1 MNYQQKWNDDL
12 QKLAEEFFSNL
23 KESLGISY
31 SKDNLE
37 RDVTNLFF
45 TYEERKSFFEFLDNN
60 YNLNIRSD
68 YENETIYGIIHR
80 LYKRQIFE
88 YFEKNGIND
97 GFETDYELFK
107 MYMSKPE
114 QQLKDH
120 ILKVLQKGDLFQVND
135 EYICIKWA
143 PDMLATDVIIKKEG
157 KDYKIISAYPGCYEC
172 NRTTLGIYYP
182 CFEDTENRN
191 SITIGETCYEYFDS
205 FLPFDKQGFVDDED
219 DELDYCVYGFAIT
232 VNLDFK
238 TYLKEKKLLKNLKTL
253 FPLILTY

>member
-97 GFETDYELFK
+97 GFVTDYELF
-107 MYMSKPE
+107 
-114 QQLKDH
+114 
-120 ILKVLQKGDLFQVND
+120 
-135 EYICIKWA
+135 
-143 PDMLATDVIIKKEG
+143 
-157 KDYKIISAYPGCYEC
+157 
-172 NRTTLGIYYP
+172 
-182 CFEDTENRN
+182 
-191 SITIGETCYEYFDS
+191 
-205 FLPFDKQGFVDDED
+205 
-219 DELDYCVYGFAIT
+219 
-232 VNLDFK
+232 
-238 TYLKEKKLLKNLKTL
+238 
-253 FPLILTY
+253 

>member
-12 QKLAEEFFSNL
+12 QTLAEEFFSNL

-97 GFETDYELFK
+97 GFVTDYELF
-107 MYMSKPE
+107 
-114 QQLKDH
+114 
-120 ILKVLQKGDLFQVND
+120 
-135 EYICIKWA
+135 
-143 PDMLATDVIIKKEG
+143 
-157 KDYKIISAYPGCYEC
+157 
-172 NRTTLGIYYP
+172 
-182 CFEDTENRN
+182 
-191 SITIGETCYEYFDS
+191 
-205 FLPFDKQGFVDDED
+205 
-219 DELDYCVYGFAIT
+219 
-232 VNLDFK
+232 
-238 TYLKEKKLLKNLKTL
+238 
-253 FPLILTY
+253 